1 MKAIFFLFAIMFLF
15 CSTSYG
21 QKIEAEVIIND
32 DPNRHY
38 FSRSEQNTIK
48 VQGTGCE
55 RFELRGAGVTL
66 VERSGDY
73 FVQVN
78 TSGKEANVTV
88 YCVSNGKRMTL
99 GTYTFLVVD

>member
-1 MKAIFFLFAIMFLF
+1 MKAIFFLFVTTFLF
-15 CSTSYG
+15 CSSSFG
-21 QKIEAEVIIND
+21 QKIRAEVIIND

-38 FSRSEQNTIK
+38 FSRSEQNIIK

-55 RFELRGAGVTL
+55 RFELRGLGVTL

-78 TSGKEANVTV
+78 TTGRQANITIT
-88 YCVSNGKRMTL
+88 CVSNGKRMTL
-99 GTYTFLVVD
+99 ATYTFQIVD

>member
-1 MKAIFFLFAIMFLF
+1 MKAIFFLFVTTFLF

-21 QKIEAEVIIND
+21 QKIRAEVIIND

-38 FSRSEQNTIK
+38 FSRSEQNIIK

-55 RFELRGAGVTL
+55 RFELRGLGVTL

-73 FVQVN
+73 YVQLKRGQCAQI
-78 TSGKEANVTV
+78 SIYGIL
-88 YCVSNGKRMTL
+88 GDKRMIL
-99 GTYTFLVVD
+99 GTYLIPMVN

>member
-1 MKAIFFLFAIMFLF
+1 MKAIFFLFVTTFLF

-21 QKIEAEVIIND
+21 QKIRAEVIIND

-38 FSRSEQNTIK
+38 FSRSEQNIIK

-55 RFELRGAGVTL
+55 RFELRGLGVTL

-78 TSGKEANVTV
+78 TTGRQANITIT
-88 YCVSNGKRMTL
+88 CVSNGKRMTL
-99 GTYTFLVVD
+99 ATYTFQIVD